1 MVSPPNP
8 VVTTSM
14 WRYLPAGVA
23 SPGRTQADEARR
35 HRLCF
40 RGRAG
45 ITDQGG
51 RFGHCPGSNRDDL
64 NGATC
69 LHELYSRA
77 DGNFAGRATVPV
89 LWDNKRKPWS
99 TTNTPRSCVCSIRD
113 SERSR
118 TRASTSIRRRDATTS
133 TRSPSVLPGA
143 QQRRLPDG
151 FSHHMQQAS

>member
-89 LWDNKRKPWS
+89 LWDNKRKTMVNNEYAEIVRMFNSGFGALADESVDLYPQARRDDIDALTECSTRRS
-99 TTNTPRSCVCSIRD
+99 TTAPTGRI
-113 SERSR
+113 
-118 TRASTSIRRRDATTS
+118 
-133 TRSPSVLPGA
+133 
-143 QQRRLPDG
+143 
-151 FSHHMQQAS
+151 